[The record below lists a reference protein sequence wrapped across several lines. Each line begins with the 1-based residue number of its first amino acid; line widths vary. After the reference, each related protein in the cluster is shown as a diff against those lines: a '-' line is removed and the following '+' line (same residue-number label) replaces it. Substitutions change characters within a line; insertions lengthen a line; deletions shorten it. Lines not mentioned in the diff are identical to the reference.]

1 MRWHGRR
8 LPQPNAPCVARQPL
22 LNEKKPPKRLIRPFS
37 CWECRPPS
45 FWLESDALCGDGVT
59 AKKWL
64 LQLLGYSSRVSGQS
78 IYEQVLS
85 GIGQAFATPPA
96 ARPRPSAAVVLWRR
110 NQKKQIEVFLV
121 RRSPILRFM
130 GGWHAFPGGGLSS
143 ADLSISVEGTP
154 LAVDTPYDND
164 DVPGAD
170 GVELRP
176 TLIEGLLSC
185 AFRELFEETGVLASA
200 GEAHP
205 GPEELAAARRKLLD
219 RKASF
224 EQTLS
229 GLDVELD
236 ASVLTYAGRWVTPP
250 FSTIRF
256 DARFSLL
263 EWPKN
268 RPVQPEV
275 WNGELDQGEWIA
287 ASEALQG
294 WRRAELLLPQPVLHI
309 LRVLHEDGPEKG
321 LERLLPGEEHG
332 PSPHRVEFRR
342 EISAVPQRTATLP
355 PATHTSAYLIG
366 RREVI
371 IVDPGSGDEDELKRL
386 RRALRSVAAHDGALV
401 KAIWLTHHH
410 PDHIGGAL
418 AMKQAIGAPICAHA
432 ETAKHLAARGI
443 EVDQP
448 LHDGQV
454 VVLAGDP
461 PVTIRVIHTPGHA
474 RGHVSF
480 YVEESGSLIVGD
492 IVPGHSTIIIDP
504 PEGDMTAYMESLQKL
519 AALEPKVLLPSHGTM
534 IANAVERLNAHRLRR
549 EQQVLEAWRQGLR
562 DPVEILPAVYT
573 DIAVHE
579 YPMAER
585 QIASHIERLQ
595 SLGMI

>member
-1 MRWHGRR
+1 M
-8 LPQPNAPCVARQPL
+8 
-22 LNEKKPPKRLIRPFS
+22 
-37 CWECRPPS
+37 
-45 FWLESDALCGDGVT
+45 T
-59 AKKWL
+59 AKNSL
-64 LQLLGYSSRVSGQS
+64 LQPLGYSRDVSGQS

-110 NQKKQIEVFLV
+110 NAKKQIEVFLV

-130 GGWHAFPGGGLSS
+130 GGWHAFPGGGISS
-143 ADLSISVEGTP
+143 ADLTIPVEGTP
-154 LAVDTPYDND
+154 LGSDTPYNNA

-170 GVELRP
+170 GVDLRP
-176 TLIEGLLSC
+176 TLIDGLLSC
-185 AFRELFEETGVLASA
+185 TLRELFEETGVLAYA

-205 GPEELAAARRKLLD
+205 STEDLSDARRKLLD

-224 EQTLS
+224 ARTLTR
-229 GLDVELD
+229 LDVELD

-256 DARFSLL
+256 DARFFLL
-263 EWPKN
+263 EWPEH
-268 RPVQPEV
+268 RTLQPSV
-275 WNGELDQGEWIA
+275 WNGELDQGKWIA
-287 ASEALQG
+287 VSEALQG

-309 LRVLHEDGPEKG
+309 LRVLHEDGPVKG
-321 LERLLPGEEHG
+321 LTRLLPGEEHG

-342 EISAVPQRTATLP
+342 EISAVPQKTATLP

-371 IVDPGSGDEDELKRL
+371 IVDPGSGDESELDRL
-386 RRALRSVAAHDGALV
+386 KRALRSVAAHDGALV

-418 AMKQAIGAPICAHA
+418 AMKQAVGAPICAHP

-454 VVLAGDP
+454 MVLAGDP

-480 YVEESGSLIVGD
+480 YVEESRSMIVGD
-492 IVPGHSTIIIDP
+492 MVAGHSTIIIDP
-504 PEGDMTAYMESLQKL
+504 PEGNMTDYMESLQKL
-519 AALEPKVLLPSHGTM
+519 AALEPLVLLPSHGTM
-534 IANAVERLNAHRLRR
+534 IANGSEKLNALYTHRLRR
-549 EQQVLEAWRQGLR
+549 EQQVLDAWKQGLR

-573 DIAVHE
+573 DIGVHE

-585 QIASHIERLQ
+585 QIAAHIERLEQ
-595 SLGMI
+595 LGMI